1 MLLRTGAAIVVLSVL
16 PTAVLAHGGG
26 TDASGCHTNR
36 KTGEYHCHRPKVG
49 GSPAPRAVPAQGVT
63 GGGAVY
69 FPNCASARAA
79 GAAPLYRGRPGYRPA
94 LDRDGDGV
102 ACE

>member
-1 MLLRTGAAIVVLSVL
+1 MDLRTGAAIVAFLFL
-16 PTAVLAHGGG
+16 PTPVLAHGGG

-36 KTGEYHCHRPKVG
+36 KTGEHHCHKPKGG
-49 GSPAPRAVPAQGVT
+49 GSPVSRPATAQGVT
-63 GGGAVY
+63 SGGAVY

-79 GAAPLYRGRPGYRPA
+79 GAAPLYRGRAGYRPA

>member
-1 MLLRTGAAIVVLSVL
+1 MLLRTGAAIVVLWVL
-16 PTAVLAHGGG
+16 STPVLAHGGG

-49 GSPAPRAVPAQGVT
+49 GSPAQRSAPARGAT
-63 GGGAVY
+63 SGGGVY

-94 LDRDGDGV
+94 LDRDSDGV

>member
-1 MLLRTGAAIVVLSVL
+1 MDFRTGAAIVTLLVL
-16 PTAVLAHGGG
+16 PTPALAHGGG

-36 KTGEYHCHRPKVG
+36 KTGEYHCHQPKG
-49 GSPAPRAVPAQGVT
+49 GASPAPRPAPARGVT
-63 GGGAVY
+63 GGSAVY
-69 FPNCASARAA
+69 FPNCASAHAA

>member
-1 MLLRTGAAIVVLSVL
+1 MDFRTGAAIVALLVL
-16 PTAVLAHGGG
+16 PAPALAHGGG
-26 TDASGCHTNR
+26 TDASGCHTNH
-36 KTGEYHCHRPKVG
+36 KTGEYHCHRPKG
-49 GSPAPRAVPAQGVT
+49 GASPAPRPAPARGVS
-63 GGGAVY
+63 GSSAVY
-69 FPNCASARAA
+69 FPNCASAHAA